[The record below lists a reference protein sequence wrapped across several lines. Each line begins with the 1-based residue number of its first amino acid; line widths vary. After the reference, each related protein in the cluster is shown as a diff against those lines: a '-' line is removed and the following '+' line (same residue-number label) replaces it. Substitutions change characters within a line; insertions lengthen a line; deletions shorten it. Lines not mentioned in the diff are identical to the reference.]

1 MNRDK
6 SYEIVISDFI
16 KAINTNQDNEELTE
30 ELWHCVAQIEKIKI
44 MFNERN

>member
-1 MNRDK
+1 MDRDK
-6 SYEIVISDFI
+6 AYNVVISDFI